1 MSNGA
6 SVPSELNIRILNED
20 QGYESSLMLLII
32 RTLSPVPVV
41 FDWASRPHLE
51 IRGANRPWRPRRA
64 RAADKLKRITGGPA
78 KVVLFH
84 TTENARYEPADFTIG
99 FDLGV
104 TDERHFRMP
113 LWWTSIDWSRQGV
126 RNVPTPRIRKLIDI
140 ETLMRPL
147 SEGVLQRPRKAAFFT
162 THMLQPRETIFS
174 ELSQAIEIDGYGPY
188 FDSRIAHHNSGSIF
202 KDDILQGYMFNL
214 CPENSMYPGYYTEKV
229 PEAFGCGCIPITWAD
244 QNIARE
250 FNQGAFINL
259 ADFAATGYREGFKR
273 ELRAESLARLV
284 STPLLHKAPDF
295 ANLLLFVQKIIDQA
309 LR

>member
-1 MSNGA
+1 ML
-6 SVPSELNIRILNED
+6 SV
-20 QGYESSLMLLII
+20 I

-41 FDWASRPHLE
+41 FDWTSRPHLE
-51 IRGANRPWRPRRA
+51 IRGANRPWRPLSSRI
-64 RAADKLKRITGGPA
+64 ADKLKRKTRGRA

-113 LWWTSIDWSRQGV
+113 LWWTSIDWSSHGV
-126 RNVPTPRIRKLIDI
+126 RNVPTPRIRRLIDI

-147 SEGVLQRPRKAAFFT
+147 GEGVLQRPRKAAFFT
-162 THMLQPRETIFS
+162 THMLQPRENIFS
-174 ELSQAIEIDGYGPY
+174 ELSQAIEVDGYGPH
-188 FDSRIAHHNSGSIF
+188 FDTSIEHHNNSSIF
-202 KDDILQGYMFNL
+202 KDDILQNYMFNL

-229 PEAFGCGCIPITWAD
+229 PEAFGSGCIPVTWAD

-250 FNQGAFINL
+250 FNQCAFINL

-273 ELRAESLARLV
+273 AVCAECMARLV
-284 STPLLHKAPDF
+284 STPLLDKAPDF
-295 ANLLLFVQKIIDQA
+295 ASLLRFVQKIIDQA

>member
-1 MSNGA
+1 
-6 SVPSELNIRILNED
+6 
-20 QGYESSLMLLII
+20 MLSII

-41 FDWASRPHLE
+41 FDWTSKPHLE
-51 IRGANRPWRPRRA
+51 IRGANRPWRPLMSRIP
-64 RAADKLKRITGGPA
+64 DKLKRMARGPA

-84 TTENARYEPADFTIG
+84 TTENIRYEPADFTIG

-113 LWWTSIDWSRQGV
+113 LWWTSIDWSRHGL
-126 RNVPTPRIRKLIDI
+126 RNVPNPRIRKLIDI
-140 ETLMRPL
+140 ETLMQPL
-147 SEGVLQRPRKAAFFT
+147 GEGVLQRPNKAAFFT

-174 ELSQAIEIDGYGPY
+174 ELSKAIEIDGYGPY
-188 FDSRIAHHNSGSIF
+188 FDSSIAHHNSSNIF
-202 KDDILQGYMFNL
+202 KDDILQNYKFNL
-214 CPENSMYPGYYTEKV
+214 CPENTMFPGYYTEKV
-229 PEAFGCGCIPITWAD
+229 PEAFGAGCIPVTWAD

-273 ELRAESLARLV
+273 AVSAESMARLV
-284 STPLLHKAPDF
+284 STPLLDEAPDF
-295 ANLLLFVQKIIDQA
+295 ASLLRFVYQIIDQA